1 MYFVQEKPDIVSM
14 ILTFFQKSHKMRERK
29 AKGECDMIFQNNK
42 KAWVIFA
49 VTLVLS
55 VPAFFMLKGD
65 TQIFVFPAIQ
75 AALLLLGSTE
85 FVKTWCMNYKLS
97 VMRSEN
103 QYYLMLFLGVLLMLF
118 VGIGHFYN
126 LYIELTSLHTS
137 CN

>member
-1 MYFVQEKPDIVSM
+1 
-14 ILTFFQKSHKMRERK
+14 
-29 AKGECDMIFQNNK
+29 MIFLNNK

-118 VGIGHFYN
+118 VGIGYFFF
-126 LYIELTSLHTS
+126 LFIELTSLHTS